1 MSYRIINGQV
11 YPIGNIGGGNTAPN
25 QGKVTNEPKNN
36 SFKSLLQKEIE
47 KNSLLNKGYKIS
59 NHAAVRLK
67 DVQFTK
73 EDYTLL
79 QQGLDKARQKGSK
92 NTLMMYKDMAIIAS
106 VENNTIITAVDKQ
119 RAKENVFTNID
130 SVVII

>member
-11 YPIGNIGGGNTAPN
+11 YPIGNIGGGNAVPN
-25 QGKVTNEPKNN
+25 QGNVTNELSKDRFKN
-36 SFKSLLQKEIE
+36 LLQKEIE
-47 KNSLLNKGYKIS
+47 KKTSLDKGYKIS
-59 NHAAVRLK
+59 NHAAERLK
-67 DVQFTK
+67 DSKFTK
-73 EDYTLL
+73 EDYTSL
-79 QQGLDKARQKGSK
+79 QRGLNKARQRGSK

-106 VENNTIITAVDKQ
+106 VENNTIITAIDKE